1 LERSSD
7 GFSDRSRADA
17 IGKSVELLHTVVPSA
32 ERIAML
38 MSANPIHPQ
47 TYELFDAAAKG
58 LGLPTVRVAPA
69 PEDLE
74 QAFKG

>member
-7 GFSDRSRADA
+7 GLSDRSRADA

-32 ERIAML
+32 ERIAIL

-47 TYELFDAAAKG
+47 TYGLVDAAAKG
-58 LGLPTVRVAPA
+58 SGLATVRAVVPA
-69 PEDLE
+69 PGAAL
-74 QAFKG
+74 KMKK